1 MQKPFPRS
9 VFFYIFSASASFR
22 KQTIFRRPASPS
34 ISSPSLSL
42 VIFEWDEAQP
52 GFFFFFC
59 NNMLVESGSLILSWR
74 AIGYRQLS
82 DESPVSSKLV
92 FHVSLLDGAWINS
105 LLLQVLDTLSISDFI
120 SEQLEGLFLTF
131 RSRVQRL
138 LREQIPPWPCLHLYL
153 RWTSHAKI
161 NATSFPSSWEKGD
174 DDGGGTVTQ
183 PCPTCREA
191 PEEEG
196 MTVWVTH
203 RPPLLQAG
211 PESVFA
217 VWKWMSPSFF
227 LNSTHSHLIRD
238 NSLKGCQIIHW
249 RP

>member
-1 MQKPFPRS
+1 MRHSQ
-9 VFFYIFSASASFR
+9 
-22 KQTIFRRPASPS
+22 
-34 ISSPSLSL
+34 
-42 VIFEWDEAQP
+42 
-52 GFFFFFC
+52 GFFFFC